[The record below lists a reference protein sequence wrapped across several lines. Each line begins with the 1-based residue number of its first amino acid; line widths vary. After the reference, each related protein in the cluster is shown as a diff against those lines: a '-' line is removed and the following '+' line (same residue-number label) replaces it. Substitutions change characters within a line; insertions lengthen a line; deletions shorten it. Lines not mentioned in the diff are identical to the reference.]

1 MKSDFLPSY
10 LGSATMM
17 DCGGPDPEDPS
28 GKREAARMG
37 AIAIGMASAEY
48 RFYTAAVP
56 RDQRWDS
63 APGTPDAMDH
73 TLSRRQWKAAVHE
86 WRKRLR
92 AWYLSQIAHEFLPR
106 DAAERTDQVL
116 DRSFTSAV
124 DAVSARQ
131 AAQAAAQAE
140 LERRELAALPPRTPE
155 SPRPPRPPASPRG
168 SDAADVLRAAL
179 ERLGPHIGRRGQWV
193 RTCEPTG

>member
-1 MKSDFLPSY
+1 
-10 LGSATMM
+10 MM

-63 APGTPDAMDH
+63 APGTPDAMHH

-86 WRKRLR
+86 WRKRHGRGTSPRLHTSSSQGMRRSGRTRSWTAPSR
-92 AWYLSQIAHEFLPR
+92 ARWMRSPRDKRRRLLPR
-106 DAAERTDQVL
+106 PSSNAASSL
-116 DRSFTSAV
+116 RS
-124 DAVSARQ
+124 
-131 AAQAAAQAE
+131 
-140 LERRELAALPPRTPE
+140 
-155 SPRPPRPPASPRG
+155 
-168 SDAADVLRAAL
+168 
-179 ERLGPHIGRRGQWV
+179 RLGLQRARARLGHQLRRAVLTLLISSVPLSNVWVLTLVAEANGSTLSRRGEVTARSRDQ
-193 RTCEPTG
+193 P

>member
-1 MKSDFLPSY
+1 
-10 LGSATMM
+10 
-17 DCGGPDPEDPS
+17 
-28 GKREAARMG
+28 MG
-37 AIAIGMASAEY
+37 TIAIGMASAEY
-48 RFYTAAVP
+48 RSYTAAVP

-92 AWYLSQIAHEFLPR
+92 VWYLSQIAHEFLPR

-131 AAQAAAQAE
+131 AAQLLPRPSSNAAS
-140 LERRELAALPPRTPE
+140 
-155 SPRPPRPPASPRG
+155 SPRS
-168 SDAADVLRAAL
+168 
-179 ERLGPHIGRRGQWV
+179 RLGLQKARARLGHQLRRAVLTLLMSSVPLSNVWVLTLVAEANGSAPVSRRGEVTARSRDQ
-193 RTCEPTG
+193 P

>member
-1 MKSDFLPSY
+1 
-10 LGSATMM
+10 
-17 DCGGPDPEDPS
+17 
-28 GKREAARMG
+28 MG
-37 AIAIGMASAEY
+37 TIAIGMASAEY

-92 AWYLSQIAHEFLPR
+92 VWYLSQIAHEFLPR

-140 LERRELAALPPRTPE
+140 LERRELAALPPRTPQ
-155 SPRPPRPPASPRG
+155 SPRHQLPRAVLTLLMSSVPLSNVWVLPLVAEANG
-168 SDAADVLRAAL
+168 SAPLS
-179 ERLGPHIGRRGQWV
+179 RRGEVTARSRDQ
-193 RTCEPTG
+193 P

>member
-17 DCGGPDPEDPS
+17 DCGGPDPDDPS

-92 AWYLSQIAHEFLPR
+92 VWYLSQIAHEFLPR

-140 LERRELAALPPRTPE
+140 LERRDLLPRQREADGGRQPGRE
-155 SPRPPRPPASPRG
+155 RDHRG
-168 SDAADVLRAAL
+168 RSVPFQQG
-179 ERLGPHIGRRGQWV
+179 GPGRRHLRLQV
-193 RTCEPTG
+193 T

>member
-17 DCGGPDPEDPS
+17 DCGGPDPDDPS

-56 RDQRWDS
+56 RDQRWGS

-73 TLSRRQWKAAVHE
+73 TLSRRQ
-86 WRKRLR
+86 
-92 AWYLSQIAHEFLPR
+92 
-106 DAAERTDQVL
+106 
-116 DRSFTSAV
+116 
-124 DAVSARQ
+124 
-131 AAQAAAQAE
+131 
-140 LERRELAALPPRTPE
+140 
-155 SPRPPRPPASPRG
+155 
-168 SDAADVLRAAL
+168 
-179 ERLGPHIGRRGQWV
+179 
-193 RTCEPTG
+193 